1 MGDYINREEAVEAIM
16 DSLRNDPFVVDA
28 DTSQDFVDGSEEQ
41 GKEDAALLLQIP
53 AADVRENR
61 RGRWVQTM
69 RAHVEGTVSYAPRWG
84 CSCCGREFLQD
95 PSNLHFLFCPECGAD
110 LRGEDQNG

>member
-16 DSLRNDPFVVDA
+16 DSLKNDPFVVDA

-61 RGRWVQTM
+61 RGKWIKIGHLVRSYKCDQCGNFLDFDGVN
-69 RAHVEGTVSYAPRWG
+69 EGIGDA
-84 CSCCGREFLQD
+84 
-95 PSNLHFLFCPECGAD
+95 NFCPVCGAD
-110 LRGEDQNG
+110 MRVQDDEMGS